1 MSAVWEYMEELE
13 YDGVGEGNL
22 VLEDGVRGAA
32 SEE

>member
-1 MSAVWEYMEELE
+1 LEELE
-13 YDGVGEGNL
+13 YDGVGEGDL